1 MEYVRMGV
9 MGTAGTALKRT
20 IPAMHK
26 ELSLCRVQAIASRNR
41 ARAEQAAREA
51 GIGQV
56 MGSYEELL
64 ESPDIDA
71 VYIPLP
77 NHMHVPWAIKALRAG
92 KHVLCEK
99 PVAMSAQQA
108 RELADEAARHPGLK
122 VMEAFMYRH
131 HDQWREAK
139 RLVDDGSLG
148 KVRAIRSVFSYYNT
162 DPANIRNRP
171 DMGGGA
177 MMDIGCYCISLSRWL
192 LGAEPD
198 MVRGTVDMDPD
209 FGTDR
214 LFCGTMQFGARVS
227 SFTCSTQLEAHQRV
241 DILGTRGRME
251 LLLPFNPPQDGE
263 TSAFLSYGGGVEEI
277 RFECDQYAAMA
288 AAFARSVLDDAPVP
302 MPLSDAEA
310 NLRVHEALMRSARN
324 GGRHETL

>member
-20 IPAMHK
+20 IPGMQK
-26 ELSLCRVQAIASRNR
+26 ESSLCRVRAIASRNWDK
-41 ARAEQAAREA
+41 AVQAAQEA
-51 GIGQV
+51 GIEHA

-77 NHMHVPWAIKALRAG
+77 NHMHVPWAVKALRAG

-99 PVAMSAQQA
+99 PLAMSAEQA

-139 RLVDDGSLG
+139 RLVDHGELG
-148 KVRAIRSVFSYYNT
+148 EVRAIRSVFSYYNA
-162 DPANIRNRP
+162 DPDNIRNRP
-171 DMGGGA
+171 EMGGGA
-177 MMDIGCYCISLSRWL
+177 MMDIGCYSISLSRWL
-192 LGAEPD
+192 MGTEPD
-198 MVRGTVDMDPD
+198 MVRGTMDTDPE

-214 LFCGTMQFGARVS
+214 LFCGTMHFGSRVS
-227 SFTCSTQLEAHQRV
+227 AFTCSTQLEAHQRV
-241 DILGTRGRME
+241 DIMATRGRME
-251 LLLPFNPPQDGE
+251 LTLPFNPPQEGE
-263 TSAFLSYGGGVEEI
+263 TRVLLSRGGAVEEI

-288 AAFARSVLDDAPVP
+288 GAFARSVLDDAPVSV
-302 MPLSDAEA
+302 PLSDAVA
-310 NLRVHEALMRSARN
+310 NLRVHEALLRSARN
-324 GGRHETL
+324 GGAGEKV